1 MPKYENPAKKKV
13 NFLQDSLCYWYRLFS
28 ASHGKTAE
36 SRMDSRQNHK
46 NDSKDDHSV
55 HKVGQSL
62 YNADGQRQI
71 HAEAVKQLHQH
82 GGAGGSNSTE
92 NNRSDCG
99 TYHSTRKR
107 NHKRCRK
114 QLPAHGAEGK
124 TLAAGSCRMGRAESA
139 EYKAGNET
147 DDKLH
152 RNIVKRIDIT
162 RHAGNESGDQSRN
175 EACSRS
181 EQSGCQ
187 NCSDGV
193 QINRKTQQQSN
204 GTAENIDDTAERE
217 CREL

>member
-1 MPKYENPAKKKV
+1 
-13 NFLQDSLCYWYRLFS
+13 
-28 ASHGKTAE
+28 
-36 SRMDSRQNHK
+36 
-46 NDSKDDHSV
+46 
-55 HKVGQSL
+55 
-62 YNADGQRQI
+62 
-71 HAEAVKQLHQH
+71 
-82 GGAGGSNSTE
+82 
-92 NNRSDCG
+92 
-99 TYHSTRKR
+99 
-107 NHKRCRK
+107 
-114 QLPAHGAEGK
+114 
-124 TLAAGSCRMGRAESA
+124 MGRAESA

-162 RHAGNESGDQSRN
+162 RHAGNEAGDQSRN

>member
-1 MPKYENPAKKKV
+1 MQPPLFSGVLVMPKYENPAKKKV

-82 GGAGGSNSTE
+82 GGAGGSNSTA

-99 TYHSTRKR
+99 TYHSSFQPMERRERLSLRDPAVWDGRSLRNTR
-107 NHKRCRK
+107 
-114 QLPAHGAEGK
+114 PA
-124 TLAAGSCRMGRAESA
+124 TRPMTSCTG
-139 EYKAGNET
+139 
-147 DDKLH
+147 
-152 RNIVKRIDIT
+152 I
-162 RHAGNESGDQSRN
+162 
-175 EACSRS
+175 
-181 EQSGCQ
+181 
-187 NCSDGV
+187 
-193 QINRKTQQQSN
+193 
-204 GTAENIDDTAERE
+204 
-217 CREL
+217 

>member
-1 MPKYENPAKKKV
+1 MLLIQEPPLFRSFAVYE
-13 NFLQDSLCYWYRLFS
+13 LFS

-71 HAEAVKQLHQH
+71 HAEAVKQLYQY
-82 GGAGGSNSTE
+82 GGAGGSNAAE
-92 NNRSDCG
+92 NDCRDGG
-99 TYHSTRKR
+99 TYQRARKR

-114 QLPAHGAEGK
+114 QLPAHGAERK
-124 TLAAGSCRMGRAESA
+124 TLAAGACRMGRAESA
-139 EYKAGNET
+139 EHKAGNET
-147 DDKLH
+147 DDQLH

-162 RHAGNESGDQSRN
+162 RHTGNESGDQSRN
-175 EACSRS
+175 EAGSRS
-181 EQSGCQ
+181 EQGGSQ

-193 QINRKTQQQSN
+193 EINRKAKQQSD
-204 GTAENIDDTAERE
+204 GTAENIDDTAERQR
-217 CREL
+217 REL